1 MDPSFENVLK
11 AIPGGEKVIE
21 KFCAVFPS
29 LTSGANSVTQIYNVT
44 QADSHNGGNLS
55 GNIEAARSTDVT
67 AAICGKEARSTA
79 NISNGVSSIGT
90 ATICNNHPVKR
101 LDSIPIKVL
110 NAARKRDSKN
120 YMLNLDLTSLSKLKY
135 LREEILEQL
144 GKDVVSYNMKF
155 SVGYYVSSRKI
166 CCSET
171 DNIKEELV
179 RIRNHGR
186 QLWCDG
192 REVEESVIC
201 LDSLPPPKKIKAD
214 KPPNAAEQKAARVDA
229 LAVELQERHVDRFNK
244 IQYKLWAEII
254 DCGKHKN
261 KDVPPAGS
269 IWNQRKAKP

>member
-1 MDPSFENVLK
+1 MFDHVYALIFARNLKNTVK

-79 NISNGVSSIGT
+79 NISSGVSSIGS
-90 ATICNNHPVKR
+90 ATICNSHPVKR

-166 CCSET
+166 CFSET

-192 REVEESVIC
+192 RQGLIQRGWMGWLATHHAWPCSHSDLHYLIMPNITDHEHSFVI
-201 LDSLPPPKKIKAD
+201 
-214 KPPNAAEQKAARVDA
+214 
-229 LAVELQERHVDRFNK
+229 
-244 IQYKLWAEII
+244 
-254 DCGKHKN
+254 
-261 KDVPPAGS
+261 S
-269 IWNQRKAKP
+269 I